1 MYTMEELVPIVG
13 RLADKYCAGESSSVT
28 YEMAEQLMGAV
39 LYCIREAENAGTDMT
54 GPAVQGAGEDVTYMS
69 DNLELTDSSV
79 RDPVKTVKIVAA
91 HQEAVAVGLKE
102 MSAKQAYERGVK
114 LVKQKTEYGLAL
126 YNRLM
131 TNFAW
136 YGSMCLHDTMI
147 KGIPEFFKWYDCLLE
162 PQNTIL
168 TLDYP
173 VLRDLSGL
181 AGIDRIYVF
190 LECIR
195 LEQKFLGKL
204 PHEYVCAA
212 LSEYNSG
219 YADMIENICEIVLQS
234 VLMHM
239 LAKRPLSQQKLERD
253 DYLRI
258 QALCGANDT
267 EGIRL
272 LLEESVKGLTVQ
284 CFDDDEMLSDYLCHA
299 VEDMAVRLKNTAP
312 YRE

>member
-13 RLADKYCAGESSSVT
+13 RLAEKYCAGESSSVT
-28 YEMAEQLMGAV
+28 YEKAEQLMGAV
-39 LYCIREAENAGTDMT
+39 LYCIREAENAGAYMP
-54 GPAVQGAGEDVTYMS
+54 GSAVQYAGEDVTYVSDSLELS
-69 DNLELTDSSV
+69 DNPVTD
-79 RDPVKTVKIVAA
+79 RVKTVKTVAA
-91 HQEAVAVGLKE
+91 HQKAVVVSKE

-136 YGSMCLHDTMI
+136 YGSMCLHDTMV

-181 AGIDRIYVF
+181 AGIDRIYGF

-204 PHEYVCAA
+204 PHEYVRAA

-219 YADMIENICEIVLQS
+219 YAEMIENICEIVLRS

-239 LAKRPLSQQKLERD
+239 LARRPLSQQKLERD
-253 DYLRI
+253 DCLRI

-267 EGIRL
+267 AGIRL
-272 LLEESVKGLTVQ
+272 LLEESVKGLTAQ
-284 CFDDDEMLSDYLCHA
+284 YFEGDEILSDYLCCA

-312 YRE
+312 YRER

>member
-1 MYTMEELVPIVG
+1 MYTMEEMVPIVG
-13 RLADKYCAGESSSVT
+13 RLAEKYCAGESSSVT
-28 YEMAEQLMGAV
+28 YEKAEQLMGAV

-54 GPAVQGAGEDVTYMS
+54 GPAVQGAGEDVTFVS
-69 DNLELTDSSV
+69 DTL
-79 RDPVKTVKIVAA
+79 
-91 HQEAVAVGLKE
+91 E

-136 YGSMCLHDTMI
+136 YGSMCLHDTMV

-181 AGIDRIYVF
+181 AGIDRIYAF

-204 PHEYVCAA
+204 PHEYVRAA
-212 LSEYNSG
+212 LSEYNGG
-219 YADMIENICEIVLQS
+219 YAEMIENICEIVLRS

-239 LAKRPLSQQKLERD
+239 LARRPLSQQKLERD

-272 LLEESVKGLTVQ
+272 LLEESVKGLTAQ
-284 CFDDDEMLSDYLCHA
+284 YFDGDEILSGYLCCA
-299 VEDMAVRLKNTAP
+299 VGDMAVRLKNTAP
-312 YRE
+312 YRER

>member
-1 MYTMEELVPIVG
+1 MYTMEEMVPIVG
-13 RLADKYCAGESSSVT
+13 RLAEKYCAGESSSVT
-28 YEMAEQLMGAV
+28 YEKAEQLMGAV

-54 GPAVQGAGEDVTYMS
+54 GPAVQGAGEDVTCVS
-69 DNLELTDSSV
+69 DTL
-79 RDPVKTVKIVAA
+79 
-91 HQEAVAVGLKE
+91 E

-136 YGSMCLHDTMI
+136 YDSMCLHDTMV

-181 AGIDRIYVF
+181 AGIDRIYAF

-204 PHEYVCAA
+204 PHEYVRAA
-212 LSEYNSG
+212 LSEYNGG
-219 YADMIENICEIVLQS
+219 YAEMIENICEIVLRS

-239 LAKRPLSQQKLERD
+239 LARRPLSQQKLERD

-272 LLEESVKGLTVQ
+272 LLEESVKGLTAQ
-284 CFDDDEMLSDYLCHA
+284 YFDGDEILSGYLCCA
-299 VEDMAVRLKNTAP
+299 VGDMAVRLKNTAP
-312 YRE
+312 YRER

>member
-13 RLADKYCAGESSSVT
+13 RLAEKYCAGESSSVT
-28 YEMAEQLMGAV
+28 YEKAEQLMGAV
-39 LYCIREAENAGTDMT
+39 LYCIREAENAGKDMT
-54 GPAVQGAGEDVTYMS
+54 GPAVQGTGGDVTYMS
-69 DNLELTDSSV
+69 DSLELSDNPETD
-79 RDPVKTVKIVAA
+79 RGKTVKTVAA
-91 HQEAVAVGLKE
+91 HQKAVVVLKE

-136 YGSMCLHDTMI
+136 YDSMCLHDTMV

-181 AGIDRIYVF
+181 AGIDRIYAF

-204 PHEYVCAA
+204 PHEYVRAT

-219 YADMIENICEIVLQS
+219 YAETIENICEIVLSS
-234 VLMHM
+234 VLKHM
-239 LAKRPLSQQKLERD
+239 LAKKPLTEPRLEKD
-253 DYLRI
+253 DHLRI
-258 QALCGANDT
+258 QFICGQTDTAGLRQRLEEAVEALCVEYF
-267 EGIRL
+267 EGDA
-272 LLEESVKGLTVQ
+272 GLCAYLQ
-284 CFDDDEMLSDYLCHA
+284 CA
-299 VEDMAVRLKNTAP
+299 VADMAVRLKADSL
-312 YRE
+312 Y